1 MGCGLRHPFSRLRG
15 DGSDARLSAASRAQS
30 GILREFPCV
39 REAKIMLL
47 AGDVGGT
54 KTTLIL
60 FAIEGSR
67 LKPMFRLRLATRE
80 FPTIEELVQDFL
92 GRARGQGIAI
102 NELKMASFACA
113 GAVVEDRVVTN
124 NLPWVVDAAAL
135 ANALGLDRTRILLLN
150 DLVGAAASLSHLSQH
165 DFLPLNNAVAK
176 ERAPKAL
183 IAAGTGLGEALLFWD
198 GTHYRIFP
206 SEASLT
212 DFAPRNDREMLLV
225 HSLRQRMPRVSCEE
239 VVSGR
244 GFRAIHQ
251 IIFPGVQHAWFDD
264 PTVDAAV
271 QITHN
276 ALEASCSACVE
287 TLQIWTEAYAAE
299 AGNMALRVLPFGG
312 VFVAGGIALK
322 ILPKMKD
329 GTFVRVFSD
338 KSKLSRELARIPI
351 SVVLNEDAP
360 VLGAAYE
367 ALATGAS

>member
-1 MGCGLRHPFSRLRG
+1 ML
-15 DGSDARLSAASRAQS
+15 
-30 GILREFPCV
+30 
-39 REAKIMLL
+39 LL

-54 KTTLIL
+54 KTTVIL
-60 FAIEGSR
+60 FSVAGGS
-67 LKPMFRLRLATRE
+67 LSVKFRLRVATRD
-80 FPTIEELVQDFL
+80 FASPVELLKHVIQQ
-92 GRARGQGIAI
+92 ARSEGVATDDIGIAS
-102 NELKMASFACA
+102 LACA
-113 GAVVEDRVVTN
+113 GAVIDDRVVTN
-124 NLPWVVDAAAL
+124 NLPWVVEAASL
-135 ANALGLDRTRILLLN
+135 AEGLQLQPKNILLLN
-150 DLVGAAASLSHLSQH
+150 DLVGAAASLPHLSNE
-165 DFLPLNNAVAK
+165 DLLPLNDAVPK

-198 GTHYRIFP
+198 GTRYRIFP

-225 HSLRQRMPRVSCEE
+225 HSLRDRMPRVSCEE
-239 VVSGR
+239 IVSGR

-264 PTVDAAV
+264 PSVDAAV
-271 QITHN
+271 QITHL
-276 ALEASCSACVE
+276 ALEGGCPACVE
-287 TLQIWTEAYAAE
+287 TLQMWTEAYAAE

-312 VFVAGGIALK
+312 VYVAGGIALK

-351 SVVLNEDAP
+351 YVVLNEDAP

-367 ALATGAS
+367 ALAMGRS

>member
-1 MGCGLRHPFSRLRG
+1 
-15 DGSDARLSAASRAQS
+15 
-30 GILREFPCV
+30 
-39 REAKIMLL
+39 MLL
-47 AGDVGGT
+47 AGDIGGT

-60 FAIEGSR
+60 FAIQGST
-67 LKPMFRLRLATRE
+67 LKPIYRTRMGTRE
-80 FPTIEELVQDFL
+80 FSSPTDLVQRFL
-92 GRARGQGIAI
+92 ARAREEHMPV

-124 NLPWVVDAAAL
+124 NLPWIVEAAAL
-135 ANALGLDRTRILLLN
+135 AKAMNLEASRTLLLN
-150 DLVGAAASLSHLSQH
+150 DLVAAAASLPHLPPE
-165 DFLPLNNAVAK
+165 DFLPLNDATAK
-176 ERAPKAL
+176 ARAPKAL

-212 DFAPRNDREMLLV
+212 DFAPRNDRELLLV
-225 HSLRQRMPRVSCEE
+225 HSLRQRMPRVCCEE
-239 VVSGR
+239 IVSGR

-264 PTVDAAV
+264 PSIDPAAR
-271 QITHN
+271 ITQQ
-276 ALEASCSACVE
+276 ALEGSCSACVE
-287 TLQIWTEAYAAE
+287 SLQIWTEAYAAE

-312 VFVAGGIALK
+312 VYVAGGIALK

-338 KSKLSRELARIPI
+338 KAKLSKELARIPI
-351 SVVLNEDAP
+351 FVVLNEDAP

-367 ALATGAS
+367 ALLNSGN

>member
-1 MGCGLRHPFSRLRG
+1 MIP
-15 DGSDARLSAASRAQS
+15 AADHS
-30 GILREFPCV
+30 
-39 REAKIMLL
+39 MLL
-47 AGDVGGT
+47 AGDIGGT
-54 KTTLIL
+54 KTTVML
-60 FAIEGSR
+60 FSVEGSS
-67 LKPMFRLRLATRE
+67 LKARYRLRLGTRE
-80 FPTIEELVQDFL
+80 FSSAAELVQCAL
-92 GRARGQGIAI
+92 ERARGDRIDSDAI
-102 NELKMASFACA
+102 GMASFACA
-113 GAVVEDRVVTN
+113 GAVIDDRVVTN
-124 NLPWVVDAAAL
+124 NLPWVVEAATL
-135 ANALGLDRTRILLLN
+135 ANTLQLETGRTLLIN
-150 DLVGAAASLSHLSQH
+150 DLVAAAASLSHLSG
-165 DFLPLNNAVAK
+165 DDLLPLNAAVPK

-225 HSLRQRMPRVSCEE
+225 HSLRHRMPRVCCEE
-239 VVSGR
+239 IVSGR

-264 PTVDAAV
+264 PSVDPAAR
-271 QITHN
+271 ITHQ
-276 ALEASCSACVE
+276 ALEGCCPACVE

-312 VFVAGGIALK
+312 VYVAGGIALK

-351 SVVLNEDAP
+351 YVVLNEDAP

-367 ALATGAS
+367 GLAAAGN

>member
-1 MGCGLRHPFSRLRG
+1 M
-15 DGSDARLSAASRAQS
+15 
-30 GILREFPCV
+30 
-39 REAKIMLL
+39 MLL
-47 AGDVGGT
+47 AGDIGGT
-54 KTTLIL
+54 KTTLLL
-60 FAIEGSR
+60 FSVEEGSPLEAR
-67 LKPMFRLRLATRE
+67 FRLRVGTRE
-80 FPTIEELVQDFL
+80 FSGPVEMVQYVL
-92 GRARGQGIAI
+92 ERARNEGIATDGI
-102 NELKMASFACA
+102 TMASFACA
-113 GAVVEDRVVTN
+113 GAVIDDRVVTN
-124 NLPWVVDAAAL
+124 NLPWVVEAAAL
-135 ANALGLDRTRILLLN
+135 AELLQLERSRTLLIN
-150 DLVGAAASLSHLSQH
+150 DLVAAAASLPHLSSE
-165 DFLPLNNAVAK
+165 DLLPLNNAIPK

-225 HSLRQRMPRVSCEE
+225 HSLRHRMPRVCCEE
-239 VVSGR
+239 IVSGR

-264 PTVDAAV
+264 PSIDPAV
-271 QITHN
+271 RITHQ
-276 ALEASCSACVE
+276 ALEESCAACVE

-312 VFVAGGIALK
+312 VYVAGGIALK

-351 SVVLNEDAP
+351 YVVLNEDAP

-367 ALATGAS
+367 ALAGGAA

>member
-1 MGCGLRHPFSRLRG
+1 
-15 DGSDARLSAASRAQS
+15 
-30 GILREFPCV
+30 
-39 REAKIMLL
+39 MLL
-47 AGDVGGT
+47 AGDIGGT
-54 KTTLIL
+54 KTTLVL
-60 FAIEGSR
+60 FMAEGSS
-67 LKPMFRLRLATRE
+67 LKPRFRLRVGTRE
-80 FPTIEELVQDFL
+80 FSSPVELVENFL
-92 GRARGQGIAI
+92 KRAHEGGIDVGD
-102 NELKMASFACA
+102 LRMAAFACA
-113 GAVVEDRVVTN
+113 GAVIDDRVVTN
-124 NLPWVVDAAAL
+124 NLPWVVEAAAL
-135 ANALGLDRTRILLLN
+135 ARALKLDAGRTGRTLLIN
-150 DLVGAAASLSHLSQH
+150 DLVAAAASLSHLSE
-165 DFLPLNNAVAK
+165 DDLLRLNDAVPK

-225 HSLRQRMPRVSCEE
+225 HSLRHRMPRVCCEE
-239 VVSGR
+239 IVSGR

-264 PTVDAAV
+264 PSVDPAV
-271 QITHN
+271 RITHQ
-276 ALEASCSACVE
+276 ALEGSCPACVE

-312 VFVAGGIALK
+312 VYVAGGIALK

-351 SVVLNEDAP
+351 YVVLNEDAP
-360 VLGAAYE
+360 VIGAAYE
-367 ALATGAS
+367 ALAVGAR